1 MSRERRQGM
10 VETDHPRLSIT
21 RQCQVLGLARSTW
34 YHRPQG
40 EKAVNLDLMRLIDA
54 QFLEA
59 PFYGSRQMQRKRSI
73 RRVLSERA
81 GNGRSS
87 GRDDQGAGIEML
99 GQEGLALGIGS
110 CRRQVLEEVA

>member
-54 QFLEA
+54 QFLETPRFDNRKFPHPERRKFPHLVA
-59 PFYGSRQMQRKRSI
+59 SLRPARANLSRV
-73 RRVLSERA
+73 VLS
-81 GNGRSS
+81 
-87 GRDDQGAGIEML
+87 Q
-99 GQEGLALGIGS
+99 
-110 CRRQVLEEVA
+110 

>member
-59 PFYGSRQMQRKRSI
+59 PFYGTGYI
-73 RRVLSERA
+73 RISCVGCGLTTRIRC
-81 GNGRSS
+81 
-87 GRDDQGAGIEML
+87 GAL
-99 GQEGLALGIGS
+99 TSL
-110 CRRQVLEEVA
+110 